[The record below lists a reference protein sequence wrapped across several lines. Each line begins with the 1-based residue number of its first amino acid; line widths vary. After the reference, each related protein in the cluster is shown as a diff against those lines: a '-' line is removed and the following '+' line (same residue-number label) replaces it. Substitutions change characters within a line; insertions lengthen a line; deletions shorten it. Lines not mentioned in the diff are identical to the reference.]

1 LRSADGHH
9 LQLRHR
15 GHPTSRCQK
24 PSTANKYGTP
34 SPDSTST
41 SSSGSGHTTP
51 SAAAH
56 SSAAATSNSAP
67 NRPVSGCRIRT
78 ATCRS
83 LISRNATYKLS
94 QIRSRSAADN
104 PSALDRMSEQA
115 RHRRRTVR
123 SRPSDTG
130 APISPQAHRQ
140 SRLLPRRPSLSIH
153 SPARSSRTRI
163 HQPRRGVQP

>member
-1 LRSADGHH
+1 MDTTCNSDTVATRRAIARNH
-9 LQLRHR
+9 LQRTSTAHH
-15 GHPTSRCQK
+15 HPTQHQHQAQAQATQH
-24 PSTANKYGTP
+24 PQQPPTP
-34 SPDSTST
+34 PRPQPPTQ
-41 SSSGSGHTTP
+41 P
-51 SAAAH
+51 
-56 SSAAATSNSAP
+56 P